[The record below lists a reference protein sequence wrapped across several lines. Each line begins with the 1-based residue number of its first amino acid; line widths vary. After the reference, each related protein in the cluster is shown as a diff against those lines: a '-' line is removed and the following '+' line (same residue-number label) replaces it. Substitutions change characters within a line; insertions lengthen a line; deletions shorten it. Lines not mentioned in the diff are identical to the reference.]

1 MSKTWVNLSTD
12 FSFIQQGIPVV
23 VIGEKIVVD
32 VIEIL
37 GDNIITTD
45 GTYKKEQ
52 LVSLMDIVSLVDYVN
67 NNQN

>member
-1 MSKTWVNLSTD
+1 MNKTWVNLSTD
-12 FSFIQQGIPVV
+12 FSFIQLGIPVV